1 MIIGEINGKWAGLV
15 LPLLLSGCISTY
27 HAWDGVK
34 GYQEAPMDDGG
45 YMVSYVADQATRWTV
60 LDGYLARRCQQLIS
74 GQTVAVKDI
83 RHEIDSITVMSSAA
97 IGAPVI
103 SGDQVTMPVA
113 SAPHEVVFNLKKA
126 AGRCVISPS

>member
-1 MIIGEINGKWAGLV
+1 MIIREINGKLAVPV

-27 HAWDGVK
+27 HPWDGVK
-34 GYQEAPMDDGG
+34 GYQEEQIDASA

-60 LDGYLARRCQQLIS
+60 LDEYLARRCKQLI
-74 GQTVAVKDI
+74 GAQTVALTDI
-83 RHEIDSITVMSSAA
+83 RHDIDSVTVMSSAA

-113 SAPHEVVFNLKKA
+113 SAPHEVVFRLKKA
-126 AGRCVISPS
+126 EGRCAIPPS